1 MMLILQSRNLFLSTF
16 NEMKKSLIALSL
28 GGLTI
33 GITEFVM
40 MGLLPD
46 IASDMKVSIPVA
58 GYLISSYALG
68 VVIGAPLLVIAGRN
82 YAPKKML
89 LILALMLAVFNA
101 LSIIAPDYN
110 FLFASR
116 FLSGLPHGAFFGV
129 GAVVASRL
137 ADKGKEA
144 QAISIMFA
152 GLTIANLIGVPIGTY
167 IGHHFI
173 WRYTFVLIA
182 FVGLL
187 TFLAIYLWM
196 PNLEKGESVNM
207 KTQLQFFKKTE
218 AWLIIGITAIGFGGL
233 FAWISYIAPLLI
245 NVSKFSPEDVSYIL
259 ILAGLGMVVGNFAG
273 GKLADRF
280 SPAPTTLAL
289 LLVMS
294 VDLVLVYFFSFNQ
307 YFSLFL
313 TFLTGAISFSVIAPI
328 QMLMIRT
335 AKGAEM
341 IASASLQGSFNI
353 GNALGAF
360 LGGLPLAAGLS
371 YSSPN
376 LIGVGMSIIGMII
389 TFILMKLHRKQLA
402 VQHI

>member
-1 MMLILQSRNLFLSTF
+1 
-16 NEMKKSLIALSL
+16 MKKSLIALSL

-58 GYLISSYALG
+58 GYLISAYALG

-110 FLFASR
+110 VLFASR

-182 FVGLL
+182 IVGLL

-245 NVSKFSPEDVSYIL
+245 NVSKFSPEDVSSIL
-259 ILAGLGMVVGNFAG
+259 ILAGLGMVVGNFVG
-273 GKLADRF
+273 GKLADKY
-280 SPAPTTLAL
+280 SPAPTVLAL
-289 LLVMS
+289 LFVM
-294 VDLVLVYFFSFNQ
+294 VLDLLMVYFFSFNQ
-307 YFSLFL
+307 YISLFL

-328 QMLMIRT
+328 QMLMIKT
-335 AKGAEM
+335 AKDAEM
-341 IASASLQGSFNI
+341 IASAALQGSFNI

-360 LGGLPLAAGLS
+360 LGGLPLAAG
-371 YSSPN
+371 YNFASPN
-376 LIGVGMSIIGMII
+376 LIGIAMAMTGMVI
-389 TFILMKLHRKQLA
+389 TFILMRLHQKQL
-402 VQHI
+402 QMQPL

>member
-1 MMLILQSRNLFLSTF
+1 MPRRNLFLST
-16 NEMKKSLIALSL
+16 EIKMKKSLIALSL

-110 FLFASR
+110 VLFASR

-137 ADKGKEA
+137 ADRGKEA

-182 FVGLL
+182 IVGLL

-245 NVSKFSPEDVSYIL
+245 NVSKFSPEDVSSIL
-259 ILAGLGMVVGNFAG
+259 ILAGLGMVVGNFVG
-273 GKLADRF
+273 GKLADKY
-280 SPAPTTLAL
+280 SPAPTVLAL
-289 LLVMS
+289 LFVM
-294 VDLVLVYFFSFNQ
+294 VLDLLMVYFFSFNQ
-307 YFSLFL
+307 YISLFL

-328 QMLMIRT
+328 QMLMIKT
-335 AKGAEM
+335 AKDAEM
-341 IASASLQGSFNI
+341 IASAALQGSFNI

-360 LGGLPLAAGLS
+360 LGGLPLAAG
-371 YSSPN
+371 YNFASPN
-376 LIGVGMSIIGMII
+376 LIGIAMAMTGMII
-389 TFILMKLHRKQLA
+389 TFILMRLHQKQVQL
-402 VQHI
+402 QHI

>member
-1 MMLILQSRNLFLSTF
+1 
-16 NEMKKSLIALSL
+16 MKKSLIALSL

-110 FLFASR
+110 VLFASR

-182 FVGLL
+182 IVGLL

-245 NVSKFSPEDVSYIL
+245 NVSKFSPEDVSTIL
-259 ILAGLGMVVGNFAG
+259 ILAGLGMVVGNFVG
-273 GKLADRF
+273 GKLADKY
-280 SPAPTTLAL
+280 SPAPTVLAL
-289 LLVMS
+289 LFVM
-294 VDLVLVYFFSFNQ
+294 VLDLLMVYFFSFNQ
-307 YFSLFL
+307 YISLFL

-328 QMLMIRT
+328 QMLMIKT
-335 AKGAEM
+335 AKDAEM
-341 IASASLQGSFNI
+341 IASAALQGSFNI

-360 LGGLPLAAGLS
+360 LGGLPLATGYNFA
-371 YSSPN
+371 SPN
-376 LIGVGMSIIGMII
+376 LIGIAMAMTGMVI
-389 TFILMKLHRKQLA
+389 TFILMRLHQKQVH
-402 VQHI
+402 VQVA

>member
-1 MMLILQSRNLFLSTF
+1 
-16 NEMKKSLIALSL
+16 
-28 GGLTI
+28 
-33 GITEFVM
+33 
-40 MGLLPD
+40 
-46 IASDMKVSIPVA
+46 
-58 GYLISSYALG
+58 
-68 VVIGAPLLVIAGRN
+68 
-82 YAPKKML
+82 ML
-89 LILALMLAVFNA
+89 LILAAMLAVFNA
-101 LSIIAPDYN
+101 LSIIAPTYN
-110 FLFASR
+110 ILFASR

-144 QAISIMFA
+144 QAIAIMFS
-152 GLTIANLIGVPIGTY
+152 GLTLANLIGVPIGTY
-167 IGHHFI
+167 IGHNFI

-182 FVGLL
+182 IVGLL
-187 TFLAIYLWM
+187 TFLFISLWM
-196 PNLEKGESVNM
+196 PHLDKGESVNM
-207 KTQLQFFKKTE
+207 KKQLEFFKRRE

-245 NVSKFSPEDVSYIL
+245 NVSKFAEGDVSYIL

-273 GKLADRF
+273 GKLADKY

-289 LLVMS
+289 LFIMS
-294 VDLVLVYFFSFNQ
+294 VDLILVYFLSSNQ
-307 YFSLFL
+307 YVSLFL

-360 LGGLPLAAGLS
+360 LGGLPLSAGYS
-371 YSSPN
+371 YASPN
-376 LIGVGMSIIGMII
+376 LIGVGMSVIGMLI
-389 TFILMKLHRKQLA
+389 TLTLIKTHKNSLKLQS
-402 VQHI
+402 V

>member
-1 MMLILQSRNLFLSTF
+1 
-16 NEMKKSLIALSL
+16 MKKSLIALSF

-58 GYLISSYALG
+58 GYLISAYALG
-68 VVIGAPLLVIAGRN
+68 VVIGAPLLVILGRN
-82 YAPKKML
+82 FPPRKML
-89 LILALMLAVFNA
+89 LILAAMLTVFNA
-101 LSIIAPDYN
+101 LSIIAPTYN

-144 QAISIMFA
+144 QAIAIMFS
-152 GLTIANLIGVPIGTY
+152 GLTLANLIGVPIGTY
-167 IGHHFI
+167 IGHNFI
-173 WRYTFVLIA
+173 WRHTFVLIA
-182 FVGLL
+182 IVGLL
-187 TFLAIYLWM
+187 TFLFISLWM
-196 PNLEKGESVNM
+196 PNLEKDETVNM
-207 KTQLQFFKKTE
+207 KKQLEFFKRTE

-233 FAWISYIAPLLI
+233 FAWISYIAPLLT
-245 NVSKFSPEDVSYIL
+245 NVSKFAEGDVSYIL

-273 GKLADRF
+273 GKLADKY
-280 SPAPTTLAL
+280 SPAPTTLTL
-289 LLVMS
+289 LFVMS
-294 VDLVLVYFFSFNQ
+294 VDLILVYFFSSNQ
-307 YFSLFL
+307 YVSLFL

-360 LGGLPLAAGLS
+360 LGGLPLTAGYS
-371 YSSPN
+371 YASPN
-376 LIGVGMSIIGMII
+376 LIGVGMSVIGMII
-389 TFILMKLHRKQLA
+389 TITLIKMHKSNLKLQSA
-402 VQHI
+402 

>member
-1 MMLILQSRNLFLSTF
+1 
-16 NEMKKSLIALSL
+16 MKKSLIALSL

-101 LSIIAPDYN
+101 LSIIAPNYN
-110 FLFASR
+110 VLFASR

-182 FVGLL
+182 IVGLL
-187 TFLAIYLWM
+187 TLLAIYLWM

-207 KTQLQFFKKTE
+207 KTQLQFFKKRE

-245 NVSKFSPEDVSYIL
+245 NVSKFSPEDVSSIL
-259 ILAGLGMVVGNFAG
+259 ILAGLGMVVGNFVG
-273 GKLADRF
+273 GKLADKY
-280 SPAPTTLAL
+280 SPAPTVLAL
-289 LLVMS
+289 LFVM
-294 VDLVLVYFFSFNQ
+294 VLDLLMVYFFSFNQ
-307 YFSLFL
+307 YMSLFL

-328 QMLMIRT
+328 QMLMIKT
-335 AKGAEM
+335 AKDAEM
-341 IASASLQGSFNI
+341 IASAALQGSFNI

-360 LGGLPLAAGLS
+360 LGGLPLAAG
-371 YSSPN
+371 YNFASPN
-376 LIGVGMSIIGMII
+376 LIGITMAVTGMVI
-389 TFILMKLHRKQLA
+389 TFILMRLHQKQLEF
-402 VQHI
+402 QRI